1 MSTCK
6 ICKKRSTR
14 SLCIDDA
21 TNICVNC
28 KVSMKEVNYEVML
41 NDNDDDVSNDD
52 GVSKHDISIP
62 HNKCKDDMTIEEN
75 DIQDET
81 CNLPLILIIINTHS

>member
-14 SLCIDDA
+14 TLCIDDA

-28 KVSMKEVNYEVML
+28 KVSMKDGNHEVMI
-41 NDNDDDVSNDD
+41 NDNDDDGSNDN

-62 HNKCKDDMTIEEN
+62 LTSAKMI
-75 DIQDET
+75 
-81 CNLPLILIIINTHS
+81 